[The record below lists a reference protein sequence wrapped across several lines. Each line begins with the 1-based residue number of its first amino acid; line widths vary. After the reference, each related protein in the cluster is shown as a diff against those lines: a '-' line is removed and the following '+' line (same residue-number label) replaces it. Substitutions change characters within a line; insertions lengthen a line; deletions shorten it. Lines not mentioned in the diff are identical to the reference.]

1 MTAIYKQLYYQLMF
15 LVIYASSYIEFLCF
29 SPIYYKQNFQFKI
42 LIIFENIIHNSNGTS
57 TELKQINVWI
67 KAVLFFKDCLKPPI
81 NIQKFQ
87 EIMKIGFVCSKCFSS
102 SQGINISDNSFSGE
116 AILLDVH
123 AFSYNELKAATNNF
137 SSSNKIGEGGF
148 GSVYKGKLR
157 DGSNVAV
164 KVLSIQSTQGDK
176 EFMSE
181 IASLTNITHHNLLR
195 LYGGCINGPS
205 RILVYE
211 YMENNSLS
219 YILLGGEKIK
229 SKFNWDVR
237 RQICLGIACGLS
249 YIHEDVKPHIVHRDI
264 KPSNIVLDKDFN
276 PKISD
281 FGLSK
286 LFPEDIT
293 HVTTRVAGTLGYLA
307 PEYAISG
314 RLTRKS
320 DVYSFGVLLLEIV
333 SGKSAIDFHLEL
345 GEFFL
350 VEKAWEMYKE
360 DKLVHL
366 VDSKLQLKNL
376 EEAVRFL
383 KIGLLCV
390 QEKCSLRPHMS
401 MAYRMLS
408 NEINIDCIT
417 VNQPALL
424 TNIMD
429 VKIARRGSSSHH
441 HHHSKP
447 SETRFLSFT

>member
-1 MTAIYKQLYYQLMF
+1 MGSRVDNAIHHGSKKQYQDSGYNMGSRVDNAIQYNVDLTAEYEKQLVDIEKNLRLEQSE
-15 LVIYASSYIEFLCF
+15 VSSSGRKEARAAFVSFKSRLGCCNCF
-29 SPIYYKQNFQFKI
+29 S
-42 LIIFENIIHNSNGTS
+42 LV
-57 TELKQINVWI
+57 QIQI
-67 KAVLFFKDCLKPPI
+67 KT
-81 NIQKFQ
+81 
-87 EIMKIGFVCSKCFSS
+87 
-102 SQGINISDNSFSGE
+102 GE

-219 YILLGGEKIK
+219 YILLD
-229 SKFNWDVR
+229 N
-237 RQICLGIACGLS
+237 
-249 YIHEDVKPHIVHRDI
+249 
-264 KPSNIVLDKDFN
+264 NIYNLQ
-276 PKISD
+276 
-281 FGLSK
+281 
-286 LFPEDIT
+286 
-293 HVTTRVAGTLGYLA
+293 
-307 PEYAISG
+307 
-314 RLTRKS
+314 
-320 DVYSFGVLLLEIV
+320 
-333 SGKSAIDFHLEL
+333 
-345 GEFFL
+345 
-350 VEKAWEMYKE
+350 AWEMYKE

-401 MAYRMLS
+401 MANRMLS